1 MHLRAVDWLEQAWP
15 QIAARLPEARPM
27 DLTFETIQLEL
38 RDPGVLVVTLNRP
51 DRLNAMNTAM
61 MTEMRS
67 LFTQLYVE
75 PDLANCVILTGA
87 GERGFCPGADLK
99 ERDGMSDAVWRR
111 QHAIVEQFIRAMHQC
126 PVPIVAAVNGVAMGG
141 GLEIALA
148 CDFIYTADHARF
160 AFPEVTRGIM
170 PGAAGPQNLPRACG
184 VRRAK
189 EIVLTGQPFSAQEAL
204 RWGIVNFVCPVD
216 ELMDTAME
224 TATVIAGNAPIG
236 VRAAKKALDKATE
249 LDRATGYDFEIAAY
263 NLTVPTEDRLEG
275 VRAFNEKRRP
285 EFKGR

>member
-1 MHLRAVDWLEQAWP
+1 
-15 QIAARLPEARPM
+15 M
-27 DLTFETIQLEL
+27 DLKFETLLTEMH
-38 RDPGVLVVTLNRP
+38 DPNIMVVTMNRP
-51 DRLNAMNTAM
+51 DRLNAMNTQM
-61 MTEMRS
+61 MIELRE
-67 LFTQLYVE
+67 LFTALYVD
-75 PDLANCVILTGA
+75 PAVANCVVLTGA
-87 GERGFCPGADLK
+87 GDRGFCPGADLK
-99 ERDGMSDAVWRR
+99 ERDGMTDEVWRR

-126 PVPIVAAVNGVAMGG
+126 PIPVIAAVNGVAMGG

-148 CDFIYTADHARF
+148 CDFIYAAEHARF

-189 EIVLTGQPFSAQEAL
+189 EIVLTGLPFSAAEAL
-204 RWGIVNFVCPVD
+204 DWGIANRVCKAD
-216 ELMDTAME
+216 SLLAEAME
-224 TATVIAGNAPIG
+224 TARVIAANAPIG

-275 VRAFNEKRRP
+275 VRAFNEKRKP